1 MRNRYVWQV
10 LSATL
15 GFGLLLALIAV
26 VQTPAD
32 RPMHGADPSSET
44 AEEPRC
50 HESDPPAPVP
60 VPVPKAAP
68 QTDDLQNDCDF
79 PRHAI

>member
-15 GFGLLLALIAV
+15 GFGILLALIAV

-32 RPMHGADPSSET
+32 RLMHEADPSGVT
-44 AEEPRC
+44 AEAPRC
-50 HESDPPAPVP
+50 HESDPPAPA
-60 VPVPKAAP
+60 PVPKAAP
-68 QTDDLQNDCDF
+68 KTDDLENDCDF

>member
-15 GFGLLLALIAV
+15 GFGLLLAVIAV

-32 RPMHGADPSSET
+32 RPMHGSDPSRET

-50 HESDPPAPVP
+50 HESDPPPP
-60 VPVPKAAP
+60 PKAP
-68 QTDDLQNDCDF
+68 PKTDDLQNDCDF

>member
-32 RPMHGADPSSET
+32 RQMRGTDPSGET
-44 AEEPRC
+44 AQEPRC
-50 HESDPPAPVP
+50 HESDPPAPA
-60 VPVPKAAP
+60 PKAP
-68 QTDDLQNDCDF
+68 PKTDDLQNDCDF
-79 PRHAI
+79 PRHAS